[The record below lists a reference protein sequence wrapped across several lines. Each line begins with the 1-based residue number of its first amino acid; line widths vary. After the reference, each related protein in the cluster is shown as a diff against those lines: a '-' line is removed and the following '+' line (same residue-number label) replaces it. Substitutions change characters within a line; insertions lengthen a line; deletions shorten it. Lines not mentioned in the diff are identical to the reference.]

1 MPLPVR
7 PLKKERKQN
16 KQEISRTAVT
26 KGLFKKSIFQW
37 TELFCQ
43 TVKLIWQ
50 TALFKF
56 FFKKNWAFKTILW
69 QIDIT
74 RNARGHNRPKKNFFK
89 KSIFVPKNGYFFLK
103 KPFLTTKR
111 AARAAHFGPKL
122 PPGVNKNCV
131 KNFVRAMIRFD
142 VPCKSMTN
150 MIQIWQQIWQ
160 IWTTNM
166 TENTKK
172 SPKIT
177 KITTNHHQ
185 HPPTNQ
191 YVPQIWFLVT
201 ICINYKVCH
210 REKC

>member
-1 MPLPVR
+1 MPGG
-7 PLKKERKQN
+7 
-16 KQEISRTAVT
+16 I
-26 KGLFKKSIFQW
+26 
-37 TELFCQ
+37 
-43 TVKLIWQ
+43 
-50 TALFKF
+50 
-56 FFKKNWAFKTILW
+56 
-69 QIDIT
+69 IDQ
-74 RNARGHNRPKKNFFK
+74 KNFFE

-111 AARAAHFGPKL
+111 AWRLWQFGPKL
-122 PPGVNKNCV
+122 PPGMNKICV
-131 KNFVRAMIRFD
+131 KNCRCGMKIAD
-142 VPCKSMTN
+142 VAWKSMTN

-166 TENTKK
+166 TENTEK
-172 SPKIT
+172 SPKTT